1 MKIAGCLKSRSCK
14 NLLAAG
20 VLGDSLGSLRNG
32 VLGKLSRKDQTASS
46 LDWPGRDC
54 LLLVVGSETRSFSSN
69 SLKEIIDEGVH
80 DGHGLLGDT
89 NIGVNLLQHLVDV
102 RAISLL
108 PCLLPHL
115 LLGSSLATFL
125 STLLWA
131 SLLGAG
137 FSWAW
142 HRVLLSLQDE
152 LDWWL
157 PPKFQAIYTLG
168 EDQNPTFENAFSD
181 AIGTSHIQTYSNR
194 SGSKFEIWKRSNL
207 IFGRNRNRSLCWKD
221 FEQNLS
227 KEKGKLT
234 SQTKIFKN
242 AKANYVTL

>member
-102 RAISLL
+102 RSISLL
-108 PCLLPHL
+108 PCFLPHL

-157 PPKFQAIYTLG
+157 PPKFQAIYTLR
-168 EDQNPTFENAFSD
+168 EDQNLTFENAFSD

-207 IFGRNRNRSLCWKD
+207 IYGRNRNRPLCWKD
-221 FEQNLS
+221 LEQNLS
-227 KEKGKLT
+227 KAKGNLT
-234 SQTKIFKN
+234 NQTKMFKMPFSG
-242 AKANYVTL
+242 